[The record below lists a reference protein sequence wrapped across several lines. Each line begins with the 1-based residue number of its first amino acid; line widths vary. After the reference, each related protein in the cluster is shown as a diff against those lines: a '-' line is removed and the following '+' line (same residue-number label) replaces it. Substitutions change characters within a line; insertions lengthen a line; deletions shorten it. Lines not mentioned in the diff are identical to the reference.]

1 MALSTLSLSLSVCGS
16 CRPTD
21 SSRGVTGQNS
31 LSTTYWRGEG
41 VKGRGEEG
49 EERGEEGE
57 ERGEGVKGR
66 GEEGEE
72 RGEGVKGRGE
82 EGEERRE
89 GGRGEEGEK
98 RGEGMKGRG
107 EEGEEKGVKHVQ
119 YIHVGIIAFNKK
131 YMYVHVQ
138 CT

>member
-21 SSRGVTGQNS
+21 SSSGVTGQNS

-49 EERGEEGE
+49 EERGEG
-57 ERGEGVKGR
+57 GR

-72 RGEGVKGRGE
+72 
-82 EGEERRE
+82 
-89 GGRGEEGEK
+89 

-107 EEGEEKGVKHVQ
+107 EEGEEKGVKHIE

-131 YMYVHVQ
+131 YMYV
-138 CT
+138 CTIHMIRLYRALCTYMY